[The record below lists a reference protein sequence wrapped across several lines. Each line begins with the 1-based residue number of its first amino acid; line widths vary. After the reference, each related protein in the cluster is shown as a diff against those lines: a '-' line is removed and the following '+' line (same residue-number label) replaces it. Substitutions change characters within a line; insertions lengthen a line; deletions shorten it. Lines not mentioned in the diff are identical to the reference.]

1 MRLILIGPPGAGK
14 GTQAKALVD
23 RFGIPQISTGDMLR
37 EHKAKGTAL
46 GVKAAEFMNRG
57 ALVPDEVVIGM
68 VEERLQSDAAK
79 AGFLFDGFPRT
90 VAQAQALDATLARLG
105 LKLDA
110 VVLIE
115 VSDELLVE
123 RISGRRTDKATGQ
136 IYHIK
141 YNPPPPGA
149 DLVQRADDKEEVVKE
164 RLVAY
169 HAQTAPLVPY
179 YAARGILRRVDGVG
193 ELAEVTARLLAAVS
207 PGTVGSVAGPPH
219 GVPPAK

>member
-14 GTQAKALVD
+14 GTQAKFIVD
-23 RFGIPQISTGDMLR
+23 QFKIPQISTGDMLR
-37 EHKAKGTAL
+37 EHKAKGTEL
-46 GVKAAEFMNRG
+46 GLKAAEFMNRG

-68 VEERLQSDAAK
+68 VEQRLQADDAK

-90 VAQAQALDATLARLG
+90 VAQAEALDATLSKLG
-105 LKLDA
+105 LKLDG
-110 VVLIE
+110 VVLVE
-115 VSDELLVE
+115 VADELLVE
-123 RISGRRTDKATGQ
+123 RVCGRRTDKATGQ
-136 IYHIK
+136 IYHLK

-179 YAARGILRRVDGVG
+179 YEARGILRRVDGVG
-193 ELAEVTARLLAAVS
+193 DLAKVTERLVAAVS
-207 PGTVGSVAGPPH
+207 PTAR
-219 GVPPAK
+219 

>member
-14 GTQAKALVD
+14 GTQAKVVVEQ
-23 RFGIPQISTGDMLR
+23 FGIPQISTGDMLR

-46 GVKAAEFMNRG
+46 GTKAAEYMNRG

-68 VEERLQSDAAK
+68 VEERLKLDDARN
-79 AGFLFDGFPRT
+79 GFLFDGFPRT
-90 VAQAQALDATLARLG
+90 VAQAEALDATLARLG
-105 LKLDA
+105 LELDG

-115 VSDELLVE
+115 VADELLVE
-123 RISGRRTDKATGQ
+123 RICGRRTDKATGQ
-136 IYHIK
+136 IYHLK

-149 DLVQRADDKEEVVKE
+149 ELVQRADDKEEVVKE

-179 YAARGILRRVDGVG
+179 YEARGILRRVDGVG
-193 ELAEVTARLLAAVS
+193 DLAQVTARLVAAVS
-207 PGTVGSVAGPPH
+207 PK
-219 GVPPAK
+219 AK